1 MLKQRITPC
10 LWFDHQA
17 EEAARYYVEI
27 FPNSRITAVTR
38 YGTAGQEGHGRPPG
52 SVMTVEFRLEGQD
65 YVALNGGP
73 QFKFTEAISL
83 VVNCKDQKEIDY
95 YWDKL
100 LQDGGK
106 EVACGWLRD
115 RFGLSWQ
122 VTPAAWNKLYHSKD
136 KAKVQRVFTAMMGM
150 VKMDIAA
157 LERAARGK

>member
-1 MLKQRITPC
+1 MADKITPM
-10 LWFDHQA
+10 LWFDTQA
-17 EEAARYYVEI
+17 EEAARFYCSI
-27 FPNSRITAVTR
+27 FKKSRLGKIAR
-38 YGTAGQEGHGRPPG
+38 YPEGGPGPAG
-52 SVMTVEFRLEGQD
+52 SVMTVEFKLEGQD

-100 LQDGGK
+100 LQGGGK
-106 EVACGWLRD
+106 PVQCGWLRD

-122 VTPAAWNKLYHSKD
+122 VTPADWNKLYSTKD
-136 KAKVQRVFTAMMGM
+136 KAKAQRVFTAMMGM

-157 LERAARGK
+157 LKRAAKGK